1 MEAVS
6 PEDPRV
12 SALKAHNENTR
23 NYQPWH
29 ERLLKLHS
37 SKIEK
42 LVGVNRPNLD
52 VVEFGSGK
60 FSSFSRRALKIAE
73 NHGRF
78 TGIDLDPGFI
88 KDAQKRILAYKK
100 TGIPGAENI
109 IVKQGNT
116 NEPLAKYGITAN
128 TADVVVINSVA
139 ANASPAECDAIIVD
153 LHNQIVE
160 DPDNISARQ
169 ALSFLES
176 FRTRS
181 IPSTFPD
188 NLPMKGVNGNILLL
202 VNAYL
207 ALKPGGRLVY
217 AQNDQGLFHSATQEV
232 RNLCERI
239 GFDEKRTRTYDPL
252 YNSLNVID
260 SFLAR
265 HSQYDIGIVT
275 ADKYK

>member
-6 PEDPRV
+6 SEDPRV
-12 SALKAHNENTR
+12 SALKAHNENTS

-42 LVGVNRPNLD
+42 LAGVNRPNLD
-52 VVEFGSGK
+52 VVEFGSGQ
-60 FSSFSRRALKIAE
+60 FSSFSRRALKIVE

-78 TGIDLDPGFI
+78 TGVDLDPEFVE
-88 KDAQKRILAYKK
+88 DAQKRIHAYKK
-100 TGIPGAENI
+100 IGIPGAENI

-116 NEPLAKYGITAN
+116 NQPLARYGIETSS
-128 TADVVVINSVA
+128 ADVVIINSVA
-139 ANASPAECDAIIVD
+139 ANASPTECDAVIAD
-153 LHNQIVE
+153 LYNQVEE

-169 ALSFLES
+169 VLSFLKN
-176 FRTRS
+176 FRTQS
-181 IPSTFPD
+181 ALSAFPD

-207 ALKPGGRLVY
+207 ALKPEGRLVY
-217 AQNDQGLFHSATQEV
+217 AHNDQGIMHSATQEV
-232 RNLCERI
+232 RNLCEKI
-239 GFDEKRTRTYDPL
+239 GFNEKQTKIYDPL
-252 YNSLNVID
+252 YNSLNVVD

-265 HSQYDIGIVT
+265 SSQYDMGIVT
-275 ADKYK
+275 AEK